1 MFDNDHNICTVL
13 EVTLACPVCVTLT
26 GVESKAKARQRT
38 LVPFQYKRLGKA
50 TMNLDFEKSLCLG
63 SGIAFGFL
71 LIFIS
76 VSNGFIMIV
85 LYKNPLR
92 CFRKSFSMFLVFIAA
107 VDLFIG
113 TVVCSGEAVIR
124 LLCAFGDGEIT
135 QDGDVVRVL
144 GYFGINSS
152 ILLATAMSVDRLI
165 AIGWP
170 YFYRH
175 KITPR
180 NVVLFNTF
188 ICVFSS
194 IFASLQFTGVSMDIY
209 RITDVHLHTTFPL
222 TTTTLAY
229 LAIFFFL
236 RKRAR
241 FELQK
246 ETISARN
253 SKLRDIQRI
262 KNAQTE
268 KKIASTSFLIL
279 LLLIISLLPYFAVI
293 LLYEKCND
301 CGKRGWFIAFRESST
316 VFLFL
321 NSTVNPLLTTFR
333 INELKHSVKFVLGLT
348 RRRVKVRDGNGR
360 PQTLVNPIDEKE
372 QIKAE
377 YTTQGESKR
386 IVSEF

>member
-113 TVVCSGEAVIR
+113 TVVCSGEAVMR

-135 QDGDVVRVL
+135 QDRDVVRVL

-165 AIGWP
+165 AIVWP
-170 YFYRH
+170 YFYISSQNHPQKCRTIQH
-175 KITPR
+175 GYLC
-180 NVVLFNTF
+180 LFLDFCLASVYWSFDGYLPYNRCSFTHYLSSYDYY
-188 ICVFSS
+188 FSLLS
-194 IFASLQFTGVSMDIY
+194 DIFLF
-209 RITDVHLHTTFPL
+209 
-222 TTTTLAY
+222 
-229 LAIFFFL
+229 
-236 RKRAR
+236 
-241 FELQK
+241 
-246 ETISARN
+246 
-253 SKLRDIQRI
+253 
-262 KNAQTE
+262 E
-268 KKIASTSFLIL
+268 KKSTI
-279 LLLIISLLPYFAVI
+279 
-293 LLYEKCND
+293 
-301 CGKRGWFIAFRESST
+301 
-316 VFLFL
+316 
-321 NSTVNPLLTTFR
+321 
-333 INELKHSVKFVLGLT
+333 
-348 RRRVKVRDGNGR
+348 
-360 PQTLVNPIDEKE
+360 
-372 QIKAE
+372 
-377 YTTQGESKR
+377 
-386 IVSEF
+386 